1 MNVYP
6 SILTDEIGRVIEQVE
21 ICKESSLVQIIQL
34 DIIDGFFVDNITV
47 FPGDLSLVD
56 FGNLQVDFHL
66 MTQEPMDFVHEIKDS
81 KEFLPVRAVFGQLE
95 QMTSQVDFLQEVKK
109 NEWMAGLSLNLYT
122 PIESIDEESWQYLD
136 VIQIMGIRAGF
147 QGQEFDVS
155 ILNLISEIN
164 GIIEGKN
171 LNIEI
176 IIDGGVKLDN
186 VKEIVDYGADGV
198 AVGSALWRSNDF
210 KATYDDFLN

>member
-109 NEWMAGLSLNLYT
+109 NEWMAGLSLNLLT